1 MAKKFE
7 LLAVSAAVLMAL
19 ASQANAAVGGTLTPL
34 IGVAT
39 LNENYVAPNIVAGD
53 PGGVPPDSA
62 AAHIDANT
70 SASLF
75 SGVVSINIR
84 YAGSSFICSGTL
96 VNSFQVV
103 SAGHCVDTAA
113 SGSPFSLIDI
123 SQPYAVSGR
132 DIRVVFNS
140 NGTQNAVITASAVVA
155 DPGYLGFGNCPA
167 GNDPAAF
174 CVNHDMSVITLSTAA
189 PVTAKQYGVLATPL
203 SGQVPITMVGYGTTG
218 TGNVGYTAGSA
229 SFQTKRQGQNYAE
242 FYETDDFQFFN
253 GGPNGVYYADFDG
266 TTLEQNLFCTSSHAA
281 DWGPSCAPSLANNVE
296 SSIGGGDSGG
306 AAFVL
311 VNGQYVLAANN
322 TFSGTYTG
330 QTGGTFGTYFG
341 GINTGS
347 ELAFLQAATAGF
359 GLNVVSVP
367 EPGTYA
373 LMALGL
379 VGMGSFVRRRK
390 VAAQA

>member
-1 MAKKFE
+1 MTKKFS
-7 LLAVSAAVLMAL
+7 LLAVSAAAL
-19 ASQANAAVGGTLTPL
+19 LALGSQAHAAVGGTITPM

-39 LNENYVAPNIVAGD
+39 LPDYSVTPDIVAGD
-53 PGGVPPDSA
+53 PNGTPPDSI
-62 AAHIDANT
+62 AAHVDANVAT
-70 SASLF
+70 SAF

-84 YAGSSFICSGTL
+84 YNGLSYICSGTL

-113 SGSPFSLIDI
+113 SGSPFKLIDI
-123 SQPYAVSGR
+123 SQPYATSGN

-140 NGTQNAVITASAVVA
+140 AGNTTALITASAVVA

-167 GNDPAAF
+167 GNAPGSF
-174 CVNHDMSVITLSTAA
+174 CVNHDMSVITLNTAA
-189 PVTAKQYGVLATPL
+189 PVSAKTYSVLSTPMSGPTA
-203 SGQVPITMVGYGTTG
+203 ITMVGYGTAG
-218 TGNVGYTAGSA
+218 TGNVGYTVSP
-229 SFQTKRQGQNYAE
+229 SFNIKRQGQNYAE
-242 FYETDDFQFFN
+242 YYEQDDFQFFN

-266 TTLEQNLFCTSSHAA
+266 PGADQNLFCNSSHAA
-281 DWGPSCAPSLANNVE
+281 DWGYLCGPSLANNLE

-306 AAFVL
+306 AAFVK

-347 ELAFLQAATAGF
+347 EIDFLTAATAQY
-359 GLNVVSVP
+359 GLSVVAVP
-367 EPGTYA
+367 EPQTYA
-373 LMALGL
+373 LLALGL
-379 VGMGSFVRRRK
+379 AGIGGLVRRRRGQ
-390 VAAQA
+390 QA

>member
-1 MAKKFE
+1 MIKKFS
-7 LLAVSAAVLMAL
+7 LLAVSAGVLLAVGT
-19 ASQANAAVGGTLTPL
+19 QAHAGVGGTLTPL
-34 IGVAT
+34 MGVAT
-39 LNENYVAPNIVAGD
+39 LSPTVVDPSIVAGS
-53 PGGVPPDSA
+53 PTGTPPDSI
-62 AAHIDANT
+62 AAHVDANT
-70 SASLF
+70 SASAF

-84 YAGSSFICSGTL
+84 YSGLSYICSGTL
-96 VNSFQVV
+96 VNSYQVV

-113 SGSPFSLIDI
+113 SGSPFSLINI
-123 SQPYAVSGR
+123 SQPYATSGN

-140 NGTQNAVITASAVVA
+140 NGSQNAVITASAVVA

-167 GNDPAAF
+167 GVDAGSF

-189 PVTAKQYGVLATPL
+189 PTTAKTYSVLSTPL
-203 SGQVPITMVGYGTTG
+203 TGAVPLTMVGYGTAG
-218 TGNVGYTAGSA
+218 TGDVGYTTNP
-229 SFQTKRQGQNYAE
+229 SFAVKRQGQNYAE
-242 FYETDDFQFFN
+242 YYEKDDFQNFQ

-266 TTLEQNLFCTSSHAA
+266 TTAEQNLFCSSSHAA
-281 DWGPSCAPSLANNVE
+281 DWGYLCGPSLANNQE

-311 VNGQYVLAANN
+311 VNGKYVLAANN

-347 ELAFLQAATAGF
+347 EIDFLTAATAQY
-359 GLNVVSVP
+359 GLSVVSVP

-373 LMALGL
+373 LMLAGL
-379 VGMGSFVRRRK
+379 VGVAGIARRRS
-390 VAAQA
+390 AAQA

>member
-19 ASQANAAVGGTLTPL
+19 ATQAHAAGGGTLTPL
-34 IGVAT
+34 IGIAT
-39 LNENYVAPNIVAGD
+39 LSDTYVQPDIVAGA
-53 PGGVPPDSA
+53 PPDSA

-84 YAGSSFICSGTL
+84 YGGNSFICSGTL
-96 VNSFQVV
+96 VNSYQVV
-103 SAGHCVDTAA
+103 SAGHCIDTTGA
-113 SGSPFSLIDI
+113 GTPIDI
-123 SQPYAVSGR
+123 SQPYATSGN
-132 DIRVVFNS
+132 DVRVVFNS
-140 NGTQNAVITASAVVA
+140 NGSQNAVITAASVA
-155 DPGYLGFGNCPA
+155 MDPGYLGFGNCPT
-167 GNDPAAF
+167 GNDPNAF
-174 CVNHDMSVITLSTAA
+174 CVNHDMSVITLKSAA
-189 PVTAKQYGVLATPL
+189 PTTAKTYAVLATPL

-218 TGNVGYTAGSA
+218 TGDVGYTTGSA
-229 SFQTKRQGQNYAE
+229 SFTTKRQGQNYAE
-242 FYETDDFQFFN
+242 VYDRDDYQFFN

-266 TTLEQNLFCTSSHAA
+266 PTAEQNLFCTSSHAA
-281 DWGPSCAPSLANNVE
+281 DWGPSCAPSLANNLE

-311 VNGQYVLAANN
+311 INGQYVLAANN

-347 ELAFLQAATAGF
+347 ELAFLQAATAQY
-359 GLNVVSVP
+359 GLTVVSVP

-379 VGMGSFVRRRK
+379 FGMGSFVRRRK
-390 VAAQA
+390 SAAQA